1 MTTSYEPGMPM
12 WIDLGSN
19 DLVASKAFYGQLFG
33 WEFQDLGPEA
43 GGYNFANVNGKMV
56 AGVGPNMDP
65 SRPTAWA
72 VVFATDDAD
81 ATAER
86 VESAGG
92 TVVMPAMDVMDS
104 GRMAVFADPTG
115 AMFTVWQPRGH
126 QGAEVIDEHGSMTWA
141 ELSTNDVSAAK
152 DFYPTVMPMT
162 ASDVDMGDGNT
173 YTMFNVGDQ
182 SVAGMM
188 TNPEMPPQWGVYF
201 AVNDCDAVADKAL
214 ELGAT
219 ELMRDD
225 VPPGRMAMMID
236 PQGAP
241 FSIIKNDPNYSM

>member
-1 MTTSYEPGMPM
+1 MTTYEPGTPM

-19 DLVASKAFYGQLFG
+19 DVAGSKDFYGRLFG

-43 GGYNFANVNGKMV
+43 GGYNFANLGGKMV

-81 ATAER
+81 ATAIR
-86 VESAGG
+86 VEANGG
-92 TVVMPAMDVMDS
+92 TVVAEPMDVMDS
-104 GRMAVFADPTG
+104 GRMAVFADPAG
-115 AMFTVWQPRGH
+115 ALFTVWQPMGH
-126 QGAEVIDEHGSMTWA
+126 QGAEVKDEHGTMTWA
-141 ELSTNDVSAAK
+141 ELSTSDVNAVK
-152 DFYPTVMPMT
+152 DFYPAVMPVT
-162 ASDVDMGDGNT
+162 ASEFDLGGGNT
-173 YTMFNVGDQ
+173 YGVLSVGGK

-188 TNPEMPPQWGVYF
+188 NNPNLPPQWGLYF
-201 AVNDCDAVADKAL
+201 AVDDTDAVADQAIAM
-214 ELGAT
+214 GAT

-225 VPPGRMAMMID
+225 APPGRLAMMID

-241 FSIIKNDPNYSM
+241 FSIIKNDPNFRM

>member
-1 MTTSYEPGMPM
+1 MTTSYAPGTPM

-19 DLVASKAFYGQLFG
+19 DLAASKAFYGRLFG

-43 GGYNFANVNGKMV
+43 GGYNFANIEGRMV

-81 ATAER
+81 ATAAK
-86 VESAGG
+86 VESNGG
-92 TVVMPAMDVMDS
+92 AVVMAPMDVMDS

-126 QGAEVIDEHGSMTWA
+126 QGAEVTHQPGSMTWA
-141 ELSTNDVSAAK
+141 ELSTSDVNAVK
-152 DFYPTVMPMT
+152 DFYPAVMPVT
-162 ASDVDMGDGNT
+162 ASEYDLGEGNT
-173 YTMFNVGDQ
+173 YTLLNVGDE

-188 TNPEMPPQWGVYF
+188 TNPSLPPQWSLYF
-201 AVNDCDAVADKAL
+201 EVDDCDAVADRAI

-225 VPPGRMAMMID
+225 APPGRLAMMID

-241 FSIIKNDPNYSM
+241 FSIIKSDPEFAM